1 MGFMNGS
8 TWRPY
13 GHRGRDRQPI
23 LHRIAHANSTEVED
37 WYNYDVLEPLH
48 ELVASPHPSKPV
60 VFELVINNQDD
71 SPHPFHLH
79 GHKFWVMETGEMDP
93 QFGGFD
99 YYEDVGQVYPLDRR
113 MKRDTVVVPMM
124 GHAVIRWV
132 ADNPGVW
139 AFHCHM
145 MVHLASGMA
154 MAIVEQP
161 ALLQQNPPVPRVCK
175 L

>member
-13 GHRGRDRQPI
+13 GRHGRERQPL
-23 LHRIAHANSTEVED
+23 LHRISYANTSTVQGWHD
-37 WYNYDVLEPLH
+37 QDILDPSH
-48 ELVASPHPSKPV
+48 ELVASPHPSRPV
-60 VFELVINNQDD
+60 VMEMVINNQDD

-79 GHKFWVMETGEMDP
+79 GHKFWVMETGEADP
-93 QFGGFD
+93 NFGGFD
-99 YYEDVGQVYPLDRR
+99 YYEDVGQVYNLNRK
-113 MKRDTVVVPMM
+113 MKRDTVIVPMM

-145 MVHLASGMA
+145 LVHLASGMA

-161 ALLQQNPPVPRVCK
+161 EVLQAQPPVQRTCS
-175 L
+175 